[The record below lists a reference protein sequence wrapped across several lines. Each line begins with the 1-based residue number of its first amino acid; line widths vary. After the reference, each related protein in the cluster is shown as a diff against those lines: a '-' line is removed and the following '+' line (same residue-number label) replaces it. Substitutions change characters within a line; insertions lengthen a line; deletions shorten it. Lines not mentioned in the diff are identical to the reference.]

1 MKQNLQ
7 FKASQH
13 LSLTPQ
19 LQQSIK
25 LLQMSSVE
33 LNQELE
39 ILIQQNPLI
48 EIFEEEDEEENKNT
62 PTISQEETSFEI
74 LNHQEHQ
81 EAIYDHEINWGDE
94 YTKDNYAES
103 PDYLEPASQT
113 LKQYLE
119 DIFHLIPISEKDQA
133 IISLLIDSINED
145 GYLEESL
152 DYFLVSIPKEY
163 EVSIEEIESLLKLLQ
178 KQAPPGIGARDLIEC
193 LTLQLESKEETPIHL
208 LSIKVIKNHLNLLA
222 ARDFVRLKKILGC
235 EDEAL
240 RDVQKVIKSLNPKP
254 GNIFSTIE
262 SHHFIQHEVNV
273 KKVKAKW
280 QVSLNEQAI
289 PKLRLNHIYRDL
301 IKNSQNDVAHHLS
314 SQIQEAK
321 WIVKNIQQRFITILK
336 VSEAIMRHQ
345 KDFLDHGESMM
356 KPLVLREIAEE
367 VGLHES
373 TISRV
378 TSNKYINTP
387 RGIYELKF
395 FFGSSI
401 DSASGNELASTA
413 IRAKIKEVIK
423 QEDPKKPLSDNEIVL
438 LLKRQNINIARR
450 TVAKYREILN
460 IAPTNLRKIL

>member
-48 EIFEEEDEEENKNT
+48 EMLEEDEEDGKDIETT
-62 PTISQEETSFEI
+62 PQEETSFEI
-74 LNHQEHQ
+74 LNDQEIQ
-81 EAIYDHEINWGDE
+81 EPIYEHEINWDE
-94 YTKDNYAES
+94 EYAKDNNYIDSNEYRES
-103 PDYLEPASQT
+103 ATQT

-119 DIFHLIPISEKDQA
+119 DIFHLIPIGEKDQA

-145 GYLEESL
+145 GYLEEPL
-152 DYFLVSIPKEY
+152 DYFLSSIPKEY

-193 LTLQLESKEETPIHL
+193 LTLQLESKEESPIHI
-208 LSIKVIKNHLNLLA
+208 LSIKVIKSHLNLLA
-222 ARDFVRLKKILGC
+222 SRDFVKLKKILGC
-235 EDEAL
+235 EDEVL
-240 RDVQKVIKSLNPKP
+240 REIQKVIKSLNPKP

-273 KKVKAKW
+273 KKVKANW

-301 IKNSQNDVAHHLS
+301 IKNSQADSAHHLS

-321 WIVKNIQQRFITILK
+321 WIVKNIQQRFVTILK
-336 VSEAIMRHQ
+336 VSEAIMKHQ
-345 KDFLDHGESMM
+345 KDFLDYGESMM
-356 KPLVLREIAEE
+356 KPLILREIAEE

-401 DSASGNELASTA
+401 DNSSGNELASTA

-423 QEDPKKPLSDNEIVL
+423 QEDPKKPLSDSEIVL
-438 LLKRQNINIARR
+438 LLKNQDINIARR

>member
-7 FKASQH
+7 IKASQH

-48 EIFEEEDEEENKNT
+48 EMLEEDEEDGKDIATT
-62 PTISQEETSFEI
+62 PQEETSFEI
-74 LNHQEHQ
+74 LNDQEIQ
-81 EAIYDHEINWGDE
+81 EPIYEHEINWDE
-94 YTKDNYAES
+94 EYAKDNNYIDSNEYRES
-103 PDYLEPASQT
+103 ATQT

-119 DIFHLIPISEKDQA
+119 DIFHLIPIGEKDQA

-145 GYLEESL
+145 GYLEEPL
-152 DYFLVSIPKEY
+152 DYFLSSIPKEY

-193 LTLQLESKEETPIHL
+193 LTLQLESKEESPIHI
-208 LSIKVIKNHLNLLA
+208 LSIKVIKSHLNLLA
-222 ARDFVRLKKILGC
+222 SRDFVKLKKILGC
-235 EDEAL
+235 EDEVL
-240 RDVQKVIKSLNPKP
+240 REIQKVIKSLNPKP

-273 KKVKAKW
+273 KKVKANW

-301 IKNSQNDVAHHLS
+301 IKNSQADSAHHLS

-321 WIVKNIQQRFITILK
+321 WIVKNIQQRFVTILK
-336 VSEAIMRHQ
+336 VSEAIMKHQ
-345 KDFLDHGESMM
+345 KDFLDYGESMM
-356 KPLVLREIAEE
+356 KPLILREIAEE

-401 DSASGNELASTA
+401 DNSSGNELASTA
-413 IRAKIKEVIK
+413 IRAKIKEAIK
-423 QEDPKKPLSDNEIVL
+423 QEDPKKPLSDSEIVL
-438 LLKRQNINIARR
+438 LLKNQDINIARR